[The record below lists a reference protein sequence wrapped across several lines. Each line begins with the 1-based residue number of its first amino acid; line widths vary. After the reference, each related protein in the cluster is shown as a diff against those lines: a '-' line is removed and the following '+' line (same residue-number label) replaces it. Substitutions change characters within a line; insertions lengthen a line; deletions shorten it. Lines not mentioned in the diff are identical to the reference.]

1 MTYEEENAC
10 QMAIIDTIK
19 NKLKGSGHC
28 KDLALMVWLFN
39 PAMNILDIQSQIDVM
54 LSMDWLVEDSW
65 GNIFLG
71 FDDL

>member
-10 QMAIIDTIK
+10 QNAIINTIK
-19 NKLKGSGHC
+19 NKLNGCGRC
-28 KDLALMVWLFN
+28 RDLAFMVWLFH
-39 PAMNILDIQSQIDVM
+39 PKMNILNIQSQIDVM
-54 LSMDWLVEDSW
+54 LAMDWLVEDSW